1 MGAIFAATDS
11 VATLSVL
18 DRRTMPNLFSLVFGE
33 GVINDAVSV
42 VLLGALHTITTAAA
56 ASSEGSSSSGGSVAG
71 GLVVTFIYLLV
82 TSFCLGAGAGLG
94 IALVLKKMQ
103 LSGSHQVRQGPSC

>member
-11 VATLSVL
+11 VATLTVL

-42 VLLGALHTITTAAA
+42 VLLGALHTITTTAAA
-56 ASSEGSSSSGGSVAG
+56 AKSHGSSSSAGGVAG

-94 IALVLKKMQ
+94 IALVLKKMH
-103 LSGSHQVRQGPSC
+103 LSGSHQVK